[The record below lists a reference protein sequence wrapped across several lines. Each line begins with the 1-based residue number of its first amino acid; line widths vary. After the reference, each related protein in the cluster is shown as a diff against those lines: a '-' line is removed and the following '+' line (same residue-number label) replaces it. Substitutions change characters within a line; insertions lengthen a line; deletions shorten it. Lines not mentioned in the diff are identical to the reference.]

1 METACKSL
9 VSKRLHL
16 IEKWL
21 SFHFRSWIKVCIRKF
36 WIRNWFP
43 YSDKKI
49 RNLRSRY
56 HFLCSITMA
65 RSIQRLYAGYS
76 FIMKH
81 FWFEKSISRFLLSI
95 AIDIDKEDSNILDL
109 GCWTWIIGLSLLR
122 RFHSYKPKL
131 FLVDI
136 KPEFLQG
143 NHIQSNLSIQV
154 WIWDISHPNIITDLW
169 GKKQEFRRH
178 SFTIITIGAA
188 LGYSKNKK
196 VLIDILDLVE
206 PMGYLMILEM
216 NNSIIWRF
224 VSRIYQYR
232 PLYSWTYLLEN
243 ADKLWYIFNEIDI
256 GYSFFPMNLTRKCYL
271 LRKK

>member
-1 METACKSL
+1 MEETRKIL

-21 SFHFRSWIKVCIRKF
+21 SFHFRSWIKVHIRKF
-36 WIRNWFP
+36 W
-43 YSDKKI
+43 I

-95 AIDIDKEDSNILDL
+95 AIDIDKEGSNILDL

-154 WIWDISHPNIITDLW
+154 WIWDISHPNITTDLW
-169 GKKQEFRRH
+169 GKKQEFRHH

-206 PMGYLMILEM
+206 PMGYIMILEM
-216 NNSIIWRF
+216 NNSILDIVFFR
-224 VSRIYQYR
+224 
-232 PLYSWTYLLEN
+232 WT
-243 ADKLWYIFNEIDI
+243 
-256 GYSFFPMNLTRKCYL
+256 
-271 LRKK
+271 